1 MTALAIDLGPA
12 VLVDRIVAS
21 EQDRPIGDP
30 MIEDEAGQDACQG
43 EGGPAPLG
51 EDAVKAGG
59 VATGQAGGSAEQVG
73 DGAAAGGE
81 DGGQEQDE
89 KALVSGMVEGR
100 SEQAEDGLGELG

>member
-1 MTALAIDLGPA
+1 MGRADRVAMTALAIDLGPA

-21 EQDRPIGDP
+21 EQDRPLGDP
-30 MIEDEAGQDACQG
+30 MIEEEAGQDACQG
-43 EGGPAPLG
+43 QRGPASPG

-59 VATGQAGGSAEQVG
+59 VAAGQAGGGAEEIG

-89 KALVSGMVEGR
+89 KALEGGMVEGR
-100 SEQAEDGLGELG
+100 GERE